1 MSELHEEVLAERTR
15 TVFECLGGQS
25 SVSAFYLAGG
35 TAVALH
41 LGHRI
46 SEDLNLFTE
55 RPWSFETIAPTLAAC
70 GPVVVDRQ
78 ESGTFV
84 GSVGGTRVSL
94 FHYPYVVIEEPVPTE
109 FGLPVASLT
118 DLGCMKLVAVAQ
130 RGSRKDFVDLY
141 YLGAAGY
148 TIRELLALLPRKM
161 PGVEFNPVHILRS
174 LAYFEDAE
182 AEPDPVMLVPY
193 DWVKV
198 REYCIAEAGALL
210 EEILAG

>member
-1 MSELHEEVLAERTR
+1 MI
-15 TVFECLGGQS
+15 FECLGGQTS
-25 SVSAFYLAGG
+25 MSAFYLAGG

-46 SEDLNLFTE
+46 SEDLDLFTE
-55 RPWSFETIAPTLAAC
+55 RPWSFETIAPALAVC

-84 GSVGGTRVSL
+84 GSVGGVRVSL
-94 FHYPYVVIEEPVPTE
+94 FHYPYVVIEEPVPTR
-109 FGLPVASLT
+109 FGLPVADLA

-148 TIRELLALLPRKM
+148 SIRELLALLPRKM

-182 AEPDPVMLVPY
+182 AEPNPVMLVPY
-193 DWVKV
+193 DWAKV

-210 EEILAG
+210 EEILAR